1 MPQSPIPGAL
11 GIRSSGF
18 GVGRVRRSVCI
29 RSQSSSGD
37 TVTVPFKTSPP
48 AKIVSTGDQP
58 YLVFNQRW
66 LEGLRSKAL
75 DLENVDEV
83 FSYIFSN
90 LPDEVVVYPTENY

>member
-1 MPQSPIPGAL
+1 MVLVACGGA
-11 GIRSSGF
+11 SASG
-18 GVGRVRRSVCI
+18 
-29 RSQSSSGD
+29 SQSSSGD